1 MDKVPGGEGWKSPW
15 RNSDWK
21 LLKSDKR
28 YKPTDSRSCMNTKE
42 QRIPNL
48 KQSTSRYIFI
58 TPDSQTKEKS
68 GKEPQNNTLPRRR
81 KKEKS
86 IFLSRNQGYHLE
98 VAQYFLHAE
107 KSFWSERHFQWMKTF
122 SVEECLREH
131 VNGKST
137 LKCYKKFSN

>member
-1 MDKVPGGEGWKSPW
+1 MDKVPDGEGWKSPW

-21 LLKSDKR
+21 LLKSDKA
-28 YKPTDSRSCMNTKE
+28 YKPTDSSSCMNTKE

-48 KQSTSRYIFI
+48 KQSLSRYIFI
-58 TPDSQTKEKS
+58 TPDSQSKEKF
-68 GKEPQNNTLPRRR
+68 GKEPQNNNLPRRR

-86 IFLSRNQGYHLE
+86 RLLRRNRGYHLE
-98 VAQYFLHAE
+98 VAQYILHAE
-107 KSFWSERHFQWMKTF
+107 KSFWNEREMKTF
-122 SVEECLREH
+122 SVEEDLKEH